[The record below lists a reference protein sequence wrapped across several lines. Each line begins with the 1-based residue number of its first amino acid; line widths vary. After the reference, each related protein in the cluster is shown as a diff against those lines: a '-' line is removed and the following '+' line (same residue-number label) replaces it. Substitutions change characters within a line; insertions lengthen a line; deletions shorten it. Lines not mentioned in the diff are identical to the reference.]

1 MQKTVL
7 IADDDH
13 FTCELLKYVVE
24 SQGLRALTCHDGHEL
39 LMTLRNEMVHMIFL
53 DALMPRM
60 NGFEALRKLDLE
72 ERTRVIPK
80 ILMTGIY
87 RSEQI
92 REYLPAGNLIKKVLY
107 KPIALDQFQGLIEE
121 NLDIRFTSQVF
132 FPDPIKRKPGFDK
145 RIASNVQTVEKG
157 DPGKRLLVVPLQG
170 PLGQFR
176 FGQLLQYIANSGGSW
191 HIEIA
196 SSSVTGGIAITDGQI
211 TAYWSSN
218 ESDYEEL
225 TFKDRMSRFCV
236 GIFKRQSSDVH
247 RWLNGP
253 SASAFTGFLYRMANA
268 LNGRYTLSRSTDES
282 DSAKKISA
290 ISYQQ
295 IMSEMMGSNFCPA
308 LIHAHLPLTGCTIRV
323 SPHCIPLP
331 VGIEL
336 TDKQKKLI
344 YLIERTSAIQDI
356 LRQREEGSSETLQ
369 SIFSLWLAGIVEIHR
384 TIQVQQ
390 SISASRSKI
399 RVTESVPDA
408 KQPVEVEESEAP
420 RPVEETT
427 KVDSPTDRLRPVSRK
442 DKDILHLFHLGLRA
456 QYYEFLGVNPKCT
469 EEELVRVL
477 KQAKS
482 HYIETPEI
490 LELPAESVRRFQS
503 LNMFVKCAIAMLGRP
518 KSRSRY
524 DAALA
529 EESVEKRESLSKQHF
544 EIGMM
549 YVAEQNLFRGAA
561 ELCLAIRLNPAREEA
576 YLQLLHAL
584 VQEPDGFG
592 IVFDVAQ
599 DAVDRFPNQIE
610 FRIVLGQC
618 YKEIGQME
626 KATAEFLKVLDIDPE
641 NAEAMQHL
649 LSVPGQNADLGY
661 IIE

>member
-13 FTCELLKYVVE
+13 FTCELLRYVVE
-24 SQGLRALTCHDGHEL
+24 SQGLRALTCQDGQEL
-39 LMTLRNEMVHMIFL
+39 LVTLRSEMVHIIFL

-87 RSEQI
+87 RSDQI
-92 REYLPAGNLIKKVLY
+92 REYLPSGNLIKKILY
-107 KPIALDQFQGLIEE
+107 KPIALDQFQSLLEE
-121 NLDIRFTSQVF
+121 NLSIRFTSQVF

-145 RIASNVQTVEKG
+145 RIVSNLPTVDKC
-157 DPGKRLLVVPLQG
+157 DSGKRLLVVPLNG
-170 PLGQFR
+170 TLGQFR
-176 FGQLLQYIANSGGSW
+176 FGQLLQFVTHSGGSW
-191 HIEIA
+191 HIDIA
-196 SSSVTGGIAITDGQI
+196 SSSVSGGVAITDGRI
-211 TAYWSSN
+211 TAYWSST
-218 ESDYEEL
+218 ESDYQEL
-225 TFKDRMSRFCV
+225 SFKDRMSRFCV
-236 GIFKRQSSDVH
+236 GIFKRTSSDGH
-247 RWLNGP
+247 RWLTGP
-253 SASAFTGFLYRMANA
+253 SASVFTGFLYRMTTA
-268 LNGRYTLSRSTDES
+268 LDGRYTLSRSTEES
-282 DSAKKISA
+282 ETAKKINP
-290 ISYQQ
+290 ISFQQ
-295 IMSEMMGSNFCPA
+295 IMDEMMGSHFCPA
-308 LIHAHLPLTGCTIRV
+308 LIHTHLPLTGCNIKV

-336 TDKQKKLI
+336 TDQQKKLI
-344 YLIERTSAIQDI
+344 YLIERTTAIQDI

-369 SIFSLWLAGIVEIHR
+369 SIFSLWLAGIVEIQR
-384 TIQVQQ
+384 TIQVKQ
-390 SISASRSKI
+390 SLSPTRSKL
-399 RVTESVPDA
+399 RPVEPVPDSN
-408 KQPVEVEESEAP
+408 QPIGVEESTAT
-420 RPVEETT
+420 PVAETS
-427 KVDSPTDRLRPVSRK
+427 KVDSPTDRVRPVSRK

-469 EEELVRVL
+469 DEELVQVL
-477 KQAKS
+477 KQVKS
-482 HYIETPEI
+482 HFIESPEI
-490 LELPAESVRRFQS
+490 MKLPAESVRRFQS
-503 LNMFVKCAIAMLGRP
+503 LNMFVKCAISMLGKP

-524 DAALA
+524 DASLA
-529 EESVEKRESLSKQHF
+529 EESVERREALSKQHYD
-544 EIGMM
+544 IGIM
-549 YVAEQNLFRGAA
+549 YLAEQNLSRGAA

-584 VQEPDGFG
+584 VQEPDGFE

-610 FRIVLGQC
+610 FRLVLGQC
-618 YKEIGQME
+618 FKEIGQME
-626 KATAEFLKVLDIDPE
+626 KATAEFLKVLDMDPE